1 MMFSD
6 LHQGVIKHGSSWSK
20 ILSDDQFQFNART
33 QVDLK
38 DKWRNL
44 NTKRLYSELPIRRF
58 ILVNEH
64 HEPAMTDKGYYH
76 VFNNRW
82 PADAAIKVATKDFI
96 YPEGVDSVRV
106 YLREIPA
113 EGKEGAP
120 VVHVFDVARKVELAR
135 NIPKFQGMGRVYVGE
150 ARKVCTERLLTRQAV
165 IEDLRDATRMNFN
178 QD

>member
-1 MMFSD
+1 MARY
-6 LHQGVIKHGSSWSK
+6 GTSWSK
-20 ILSDDQFQFNART
+20 ILADEEFDFNERT

-38 DKWRNL
+38 DKWRNI
-44 NTKRLYSELPIRRF
+44 NSKRLYSELPIRRF

-82 PADAAIKVATKDFI
+82 PADAAVKVATKDFI
-96 YPEGVDSVRV
+96 YPEGVDSVRI

-120 VVHVFDVARKVELAR
+120 VVHVFDVSRKVEVAR
-135 NIPKFQGMGRVYVGE
+135 NIPKFQGMGRVFVGE
-150 ARKVCTERLLTRQAV
+150 ARKICTERLLTRQAV
-165 IEDLRDATRMNFN
+165 FEDFRDASRMHHHH
-178 QD
+178 Q